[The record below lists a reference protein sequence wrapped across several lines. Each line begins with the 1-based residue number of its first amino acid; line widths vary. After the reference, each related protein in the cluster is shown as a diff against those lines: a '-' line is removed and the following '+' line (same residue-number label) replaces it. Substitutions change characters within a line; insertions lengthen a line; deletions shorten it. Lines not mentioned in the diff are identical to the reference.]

1 MWKPLSNLFS
11 ARPSPAH
18 SPVRSTTLRLE
29 GLETRETPS
38 VATSNPDLSDFA
50 RVSKTDKSHAIV
62 FTPVAVGESDHN
74 GRAQKKT
81 AKKIALTVHNLPAGN
96 YTLGQSIRVPHGPN
110 VM

>member
-1 MWKPLSNLFS
+1 MWKLLSNLFS
-11 ARPSPAH
+11 ARPTPSH
-18 SPVRSTTLRLE
+18 TPVRSATLRLE

-38 VATSNPDLSDFA
+38 VATNSSDLSDFA

-62 FTPVAVGESDHN
+62 FSPVAVGESDHN
-74 GRAQKKT
+74 GQAQKKT

-96 YTLGQSIRVPHGPN
+96 YNLGQNIRVPHGSK